1 MSTIPCTPATSF
13 CPQGERINCHCIQ
26 QPVVSED
33 ILGLPLEERQKL
45 QQQAIDE
52 MDDDWEAE
60 LDARN
65 KAKAGIE
72 DE

>member
-1 MSTIPCTPATSF
+1 MSLPSTESF
-13 CPQGERINCHCIQ
+13 NCHCIE
-26 QPVVSED
+26 QPVVDME

-60 LDARN
+60 LDAQN

-72 DE
+72 DD

>member
-1 MSTIPCTPATSF
+1 MYPRDTSRPAAASIP
-13 CPQGERINCHCIQ
+13 CHCIE
-26 QPVVSED
+26 QPVVDME

-60 LDARN
+60 LDAQN

-72 DE
+72 DD

>member
-1 MSTIPCTPATSF
+1 M
-13 CPQGERINCHCIQ
+13 E
-26 QPVVSED
+26 
-33 ILGLPLEERQKL
+33 ILSLPLEERQKL

-60 LDARN
+60 LDAQN

-72 DE
+72 DD

>member
-1 MSTIPCTPATSF
+1 M
-13 CPQGERINCHCIQ
+13 
-26 QPVVSED
+26 SED

-60 LDARN
+60 LDAQN